1 MVAFCAALDEIG
13 LKRFHAMTSPF
24 LSGFLNSL
32 IKKELSNTRRAF
44 SSNENVLV
52 SKLVEADVRLIP
64 DETIFHRV

>member
-1 MVAFCAALDEIG
+1 
-13 LKRFHAMTSPF
+13 MTSPF

-32 IKKELSNTRRAF
+32 IKKELSNAPRAF

>member
-1 MVAFCAALDEIG
+1 
-13 LKRFHAMTSPF
+13 MTSPF

-32 IKKELSNTRRAF
+32 IKKELSNARRAF

-52 SKLVEADVRLIP
+52 SKLVEADVRLIS